1 MNNNSL
7 SRLNIFFECGASVLE
22 KLLKVVFSK
31 STIWIIRVTL
41 EIFRVKG
48 TFAKKVLT
56 DFITSFFRTKLYNR
70 YLTGS

>member
-22 KLLKVVFSK
+22 NLLKVVFSK
-31 STIWIIRVTL
+31 STL

-48 TFAKKVLT
+48 TFVKKVLA
-56 DFITSFFRTKLYNR
+56 DFITSYFRKKLYNR